1 MIFYFFF
8 VCYLQIQQLKGLE
21 YLIGTIKEGLSKS
34 EEVLC

>member
-1 MIFYFFF
+1 MIFFFL